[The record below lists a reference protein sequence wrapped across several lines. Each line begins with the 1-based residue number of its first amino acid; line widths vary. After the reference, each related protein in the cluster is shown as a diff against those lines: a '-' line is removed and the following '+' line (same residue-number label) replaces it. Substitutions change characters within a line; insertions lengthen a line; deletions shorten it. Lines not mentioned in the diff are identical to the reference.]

1 MQTVKVRASDIAR
14 AFAYNQPIDFNRPY
28 YNGNTLADRLHEDF
42 ARKNGTMKPE
52 DLDSSLK
59 YLSRV
64 TGNILVMGR
73 ADGLRLDGD
82 LVTIVEFKTIWGTEP
97 RPEVIAQ
104 ATLQVQIYA
113 WLIQP
118 ELNRLNKRLSPVH
131 FVEIIDRRTGQL
143 VMTVKVAKL
152 DSETIERIIWYTVYK
167 YIDNKEGDN
176 HESR

>member
-28 YNGNTLADRLHEDF
+28 QNGNTVADKLHEDY
-42 ARKNGTMKPE
+42 AHKNGTVKPE

-59 YLSRV
+59 YLSRM

-73 ADGLRLDGD
+73 ADGLRVSGD
-82 LVTIVEFKTIWGTEP
+82 EVTIVEFKTIWGIQP

-118 ELNRLNKRLSPVH
+118 QLNRLNKRLAPIH
-131 FVEIIDRRTGQL
+131 YVEIIDRRTGQL
-143 VMTVKVAKL
+143 VMSVKVARL
-152 DSETIERIIWYTVYK
+152 DSETIERIIWYTVYR
-167 YIDNKEGDN
+167 YVDNKEGEN
-176 HESR
+176 NG